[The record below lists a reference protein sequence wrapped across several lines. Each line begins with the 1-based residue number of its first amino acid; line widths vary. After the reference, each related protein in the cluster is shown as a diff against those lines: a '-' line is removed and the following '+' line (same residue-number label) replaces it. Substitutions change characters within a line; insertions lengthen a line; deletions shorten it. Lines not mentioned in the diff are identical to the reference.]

1 MHSPA
6 IRCKRFVRCKM
17 HSASNPAPSRVLYP
31 FVGDSIGGSHRS
43 AALLIRA
50 LDRTS
55 FEPVVILHREG
66 PLGDFLNGQG
76 IAATAANLPYYDS
89 SSGRIAA
96 ALNIFFALPRLVKF
110 LRAEN
115 IALVHVNDARM
126 SVTWALAARL
136 ARRKLIVHQRTRFA
150 RSRLPTL
157 AAMLAQR
164 IISISWYN
172 LTTLPTAL
180 RARAHVIANP
190 FDTEAAPPDRERARE
205 ALLSQSGM
213 RTDSAV
219 VSFVGTLQ
227 EQKRPFVFVEAA
239 ARIARELPQPVS
251 FFMFGRDGEAIAP
264 RIANRAKALGIAAA
278 LRCMGFRADI
288 EQALAASD
296 LVLAPAVNEGSGRV
310 LVEAALAGTPVI
322 AAASGGHGEVI
333 ADGEDGVLVPPD
345 DSRALARA
353 ALALLAD
360 PRKRAEI
367 TAEAQK
373 RARARYSA
381 AKHAAEV
388 MAIYRN
394 VLVKLHADAALVI
407 EGLGG
412 GGAQHVLSTLANH
425 WAKAGRSI
433 AVITLT
439 GPERDAFP
447 LDSAVRRIVI
457 GGADVSSNP
466 FAALFANIGRLRAL
480 RRALRESGAPVAV
493 GFVGSTNVL
502 LILAALGL
510 RLRVIVSE
518 RNDPRRQKLP
528 GIWDRLRRL
537 AYPLAEVVTANSA
550 GALESL
556 SRFVPKAKLAL
567 VPNPLREAPSSSAAA
582 KGRPTLLAVGRLHPQ
597 KGFDI
602 LLEAFA
608 AVRQG
613 REDWCLVVLGE
624 GAQEQS
630 LKEQA
635 RRLGVDSAV
644 EWKGFVADP
653 FPWYRA
659 ADVFVLPSRFEGTS
673 NALLEAMSCGVA
685 AIASDA
691 AGESVAHERTGL
703 VIPAGDAPALT
714 GALARLMDDAG
725 LRRRLGEAA
734 RAAISAQGGEPALAA
749 WEKIVFTYAA

>member
-1 MHSPA
+1 MSSVPA
-6 IRCKRFVRCKM
+6 
-17 HSASNPAPSRVLYP
+17 RVLYP
-31 FVGDSIGGSHRS
+31 FIGDTIGGSHRS
-43 AALLIRA
+43 AALLIRM
-50 LDRTS
+50 LDKTS
-55 FEPVVILHREG
+55 FEPVVVLHREG
-66 PLGDFLNGQG
+66 PLGDFLKGLG
-76 IAATAANLPYYDS
+76 IVITPGNLPYYDS
-89 SSGRIAA
+89 SSGRLAA
-96 ALNIFFALPRLVKF
+96 AFRIFLALPRLVRF

-126 SVTWALAARL
+126 SVTWAMAARL
-136 ARRKLIVHQRTRFA
+136 ARRKFIVHQRTRFA

-164 IISISWYN
+164 ILSISRYN
-172 LTTLPTAL
+172 LTTLPAAL
-180 RARAHVIANP
+180 CARAHVIANP
-190 FDTEAAPPDRERARE
+190 FDTEAPPPDRQRARE

-213 RTDSAV
+213 RADSAV

-239 ARIARELPQPVS
+239 ARIAREYPYPVA
-251 FFMFGRDGEAIAP
+251 FFMFGRDGENMSP

-288 EQALAASD
+288 DQALAASD
-296 LVLAPAVNEGSGRV
+296 LILAPAVNEGSGRV

-333 ADGEDGVLVPPD
+333 TDGEDGILVPPD
-345 DSRALARA
+345 DSRALAKA
-353 ALALLAD
+353 ALVLLAD
-360 PRKRAEI
+360 RSRRAEI
-367 TAEAQK
+367 AAEAQK
-373 RARARYSA
+373 RARTRYSA
-381 AKHAAEV
+381 AGHAAEV
-388 MAIYRN
+388 MAVYRD
-394 VLVKLHADAALVI
+394 VLEKPRADAVFVI

-412 GGAQHVLSTLANH
+412 GGAQHVLTTLANH

-433 AVITLT
+433 AVITLS

-447 LDSAVRRIVI
+447 LDPAVRRIVI
-457 GGADVSSNP
+457 GGAGASSNP
-466 FAALFANIGRLRAL
+466 LAALYANVRRLRAL

-502 LILAALGL
+502 LILAALGQ

-518 RNDPRRQKLP
+518 RNDPMRQKLP
-528 GIWDRLRRL
+528 GLWDRMRRL
-537 AYPLAEVVTANSA
+537 VYPLADAVTANSA

-556 SRFVPKAKLAL
+556 ARFVPKAKLAL
-567 VPNPLREAPSSSAAA
+567 VPNPLRQAPSSSVGA
-582 KGRPTLLAVGRLHPQ
+582 KDRPTLLAVGRLHPQ

-608 AVRQG
+608 NARMG
-613 REDWCLVVLGE
+613 REDWRLVVLGE

-635 RRLGVDSAV
+635 RRLGVDTAV

-673 NALLEAMSCGVA
+673 NALLEAMSCGLAV
-685 AIASDA
+685 IASDA
-691 AGESVAHERTGL
+691 AGEIIVNERTGL
-703 VIPAGDAPALT
+703 VTSAGDAPALAA
-714 GALARLMDDAG
+714 ALARLMDDAD

-734 RAAISAQGGEPALAA
+734 RAQISEQSGEQALAA
-749 WEKIVFTYAA
+749 WEKIVFTHAA